1 MIESSSAT
9 RASVDAT
16 FPWRHEGYLEHNYK
30 LVSMAVR
37 ASVHADTVTDA
48 VLLKLDRN
56 VFHHG
61 GLGVIRSLGRLGIRV
76 HAMREDRF
84 APAGASRYARRTMSP
99 MPPNADPDDV
109 LDMLDRLAD
118 RLPGPAVLV
127 PTDDAGAIL
136 LAEHGDKLR
145 PRYLFPDPPADLPRR
160 AAGKASL
167 AEICR
172 SAGVPH
178 PATTVPVDAAEAVAF
193 ADACGYPV
201 VAKVNLPWA
210 ADRAVGVPSTTI
222 VRTKEE
228 LLDLVE
234 RARRATGG
242 GPDTGLLLQEYLAPA
257 PGGARQDW
265 FFHGYFDADS
275 RCLFGHT
282 GVKVRSFPVRAGLTS
297 YGRWAPNERLRAEA
311 VALLAG
317 LGYRGVV
324 DLDYRWDPRDDSYR
338 LLDFN
343 PRLGAQF
350 RLFEDTAGI
359 DAVRALHLDLTG
371 RGFTAGDAVPGR
383 ALVVENY
390 DPIAAL
396 AHRREGDLSL
406 RSWLASVRR
415 ADEAAWFARDDLAP
429 FVLAGVRT
437 LWQSAHHR
445 LRP

>member
-1 MIESSSAT
+1 MPVKAP
-9 RASVDAT
+9 VDA
-16 FPWRHEGYLEHNYK
+16 
-30 LVSMAVR
+30 
-37 ASVHADTVTDA
+37 DTATDA

-84 APAGASRYARRTMSP
+84 APAGASRYARRNVSP
-99 MPPNADPDDV
+99 MPAGAGPDDV
-109 LDMLDRLAD
+109 LEALDRLAD

-127 PTDDAGAIL
+127 TTDDAGAIL

-160 AAGKASL
+160 AAGKAAL

-172 SAGVPH
+172 AAGVPH
-178 PATTVPVDAAEAVAF
+178 PATAVPVDAAEAVAF
-193 ADACGYPV
+193 AGECGYPV

-210 ADRAVGVPSTTI
+210 ADKAVDLRSTTI
-222 VRTKEE
+222 VRDREH
-228 LLDLVE
+228 LLSLVE
-234 RARRATGG
+234 LARRATGD

-257 PGGARQDW
+257 PAGTRQDW

-282 GVKVRSFPVRAGLTS
+282 GTKVRSFPVHAGLTS
-297 YGRWAPNERLRAEA
+297 YGQWTPNERLRAEA
-311 VALLAG
+311 VELLSG
-317 LGYRGVV
+317 LGYRGAV

-350 RLFEDTAGI
+350 RLFEDSAGI
-359 DAVRALHLDLTG
+359 DVVRALHLDLTG
-371 RGFTAGDAVPGR
+371 RAVTPGAAVPGR
-383 ALVVENY
+383 SLVVENY

-396 AHRREGDLSL
+396 ALRREGELSL
-406 RSWLASVRR
+406 RSWIASVRA

-429 FVLAGVRT
+429 FVLTGARA
-437 LWQSAHHR
+437 LWKAAEKR
-445 LRP
+445 LRR